1 MIFYENKLLISPYI
15 GDLKSLDVHERFFKL
30 LEFFK
35 QNYDLKFDAI
45 LCDKHPHFS
54 YAKEFEE
61 RIKIFIIMRIFV
73 RLILNTKKILQK
85 MKRL

>member
-1 MIFYENKLLISPYI
+1 M
-15 GDLKSLDVHERFFKL
+15 R
-30 LEFFK
+30 EFFK

-61 RIKIFIIMRIFV
+61 SYEILPDV
-73 RLILNTKKILQK
+73 RQHS
-85 MKRL
+85 

>member
-61 RIKIFIIMRIFV
+61 RIKISHHYAHFCAAYFEYEE
-73 RLILNTKKILQK
+73 KFC
-85 MKRL
+85 KR